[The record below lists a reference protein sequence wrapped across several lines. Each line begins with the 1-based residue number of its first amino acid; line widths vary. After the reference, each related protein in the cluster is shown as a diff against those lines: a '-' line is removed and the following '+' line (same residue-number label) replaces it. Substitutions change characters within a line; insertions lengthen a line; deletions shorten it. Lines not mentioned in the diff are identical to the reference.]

1 LLCFVDK
8 TDLMTFKKDFC
19 MNSLLKLTAAAI
31 GLVLAGGAQAGIITN
46 DTDILSG
53 AGHEQLSTWL
63 GQDVDLTRIFAK
75 GIDGVDGY
83 AWHSAVDNKGAT
95 ITVMEIFNGSERT
108 IIGGYNQFSWLS
120 SRLYTNSP
128 STNNFLF
135 NLTTGIGYQ
144 KNTNNIAQTINAG
157 AYGATFGSG
166 YDLYINSALS
176 GGYTKIGNSY
186 GDRSRY
192 NTSAYQNE
200 FAGSFN
206 NWTIGAY
213 ETFTLSGSTG
223 NFGSGATA
231 LVDENGLEIVDASAP
246 LALASL
252 GLFGLMGFRR
262 KS

>member
-1 LLCFVDK
+1 
-8 TDLMTFKKDFC
+8 
-19 MNSLLKLTAAAI
+19 MNTLLKLTAAAI

-75 GIDGVDGY
+75 GVDG
-83 AWHSAVDNKGAT
+83 ATGTQWHAVVDNKGST
-95 ITVMEIFNGSERT
+95 FTVMEIFNGSERT
-108 IIGGYNQFSWLS
+108 IIGGFNEFSWRS
-120 SRLYTNSP
+120 SGSITRSANR
-128 STNNFLF
+128 NNFLF
-135 NLTTGIGYQ
+135 NLTTGVEYQ
-144 KNTNNIAQTINAG
+144 KNTINNYQTYNG
-157 AYGATFGSG
+157 PAYAATFGG
-166 YDLYINSALS
+166 GHDLHVNGSLS
-176 GGYTKIGNSY
+176 GGYTNIGDSY

-192 NTSAYQNE
+192 STAEYNNE
-200 FAGSFN
+200 FTGSYGS
-206 NWTIGAY
+206 WTIGAY

-231 LVDENGLEIVDASAP
+231 LVDENGSEIVDASAP

-262 KS
+262 KL

>member
-1 LLCFVDK
+1 
-8 TDLMTFKKDFC
+8 
-19 MNSLLKLTAAAI
+19 MNTLLKLTAAAI
-31 GLVLAGGAQAGIITN
+31 GLLLAGGAQAGIITN

-75 GIDGVDGY
+75 GVNGSDSY

-108 IIGGYNQFSWLS
+108 IIGGFNEFSWVS
-120 SRLYTNSP
+120 SGGYIKYP

-135 NLTTGIGYQ
+135 NLTTGIEYQ
-144 KNTNNIAQTINAG
+144 KNTGITAQTYNVG
-157 AYGATFGSG
+157 EYGATFGGG
-166 YDLYINSALS
+166 YDLHVKASLS
-176 GGYTKIGNSY
+176 GGWANIGHSY
-186 GDRSRY
+186 GDSSRY
-192 NTSAYQNE
+192 GTAYQNE
-200 FAGSFN
+200 FAGSYSS
-206 NWTIGAY
+206 WTIGAY

-231 LVDENGLEIVDASAP
+231 LVDESGLEIVNASAP

-252 GLFGLMGFRR
+252 GLFGLIGFRR
-262 KS
+262 SAQQ